1 MLHKLSSAMSE
12 HLGPLIPSGVGVTWH
27 VFGSSANTFGME
39 SSDVDVCALWRD
51 GAGQLI
57 PQQLPPAELVRVA
70 SLVAEE
76 LGMEEVR
83 CLQAGFV

>member
-1 MLHKLSSAMSE
+1 
-12 HLGPLIPSGVGVTWH
+12 
-27 VFGSSANTFGME
+27 
-39 SSDVDVCALWRD
+39 VDVCALWRD

-76 LGMEEVR
+76 LGMEEVC